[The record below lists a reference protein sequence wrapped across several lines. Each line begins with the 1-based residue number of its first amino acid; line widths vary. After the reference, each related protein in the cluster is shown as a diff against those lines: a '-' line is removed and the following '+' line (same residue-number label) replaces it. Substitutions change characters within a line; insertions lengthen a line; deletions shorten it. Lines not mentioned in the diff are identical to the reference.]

1 MRQMFTGVQT
11 GRPVAPRPDF
21 QKAVCGSCAVC
32 KTHVKSSTEPKLLP
46 CLHAVCHACLAKT
59 RKDEYTHECTLC
71 AQSFCLSE
79 VTECNVFEDSS
90 DSNENPKC
98 SACEETEVSGWC
110 VQCEEALCSDC
121 VSAHRRVKVTRDHEL
136 KPKKPTTG
144 WMLRRRCPLHIHESL
159 KFFCLVC
166 NELTCKDCQLFT
178 HRGHSFVQQEEAVG
192 SQRERMLS
200 LLESIRKQKETVSAT
215 LLLIEARLNDINDL
229 KSHAS
234 KTLAQV
240 VHSIY
245 QSLLLS
251 AREKLKE
258 VEVLCADEV
267 KSLMQR
273 KMHLSKMEDCQ
284 DYISAFIDKI
294 LSTEGHCL
302 LVHKKRIET
311 QVIKLLSQMTCPPE
325 TMFELQLQ
333 LQKDLCHHI
342 MTSGFMKIRKI
353 PVPFKTKFVSAQT
366 ESGEGSNPPA
376 DRANT
381 NSALII
387 TDVHSLR
394 ASSNS
399 DQSTEAISVQ
409 SQHSQSNSDSSN
421 SVAKVPPLKI
431 YLSQAPSVYSQ
442 SYSLRP
448 TAPQMENMS
457 PSAKPTKPWTFHY
470 IPGIP
475 ASNQTSMQAHPVPSN
490 SQAAAEPKLIPANNQ
505 TPVSQ
510 HPLPAI
516 PVDNRSL
523 VFTRTLSNLA
533 KNQTPAFQ
541 HQLPANTHFY
551 SDTQTHP
558 SSQTY
563 AVTLP
568 NPTNYQTQAMSQPI
582 LNHNQSSIQNP
593 SIPTNS
599 ERPVLT
605 QPILVNNQTAV
616 LSHPM
621 PAIATN
627 NQTPIL
633 AHQLSNIPTDT
644 RQIIFAH
651 PIQASI
657 LNPINTF
664 ATQPSIAF
672 AVPSTIN
679 THVNEVTMAY
689 SDPPPSYP
697 TSPVINTM
705 PNPASS
711 GLKSNLSVKALADSA
726 CDQDVSVSS
735 TDFTEN
741 DNPENNLPTS
751 TVSEVP
757 EEPRIAHV
765 PSNIQD
771 LLASTTTK
779 KRSEQT
785 VGTKFKR
792 TSPKGNQ
799 ARAGHSSGDTRS
811 EQKKWNADM
820 PTSFR
825 QLVESTYTPA
835 SLVDNLNDKIQL
847 DSVPCGVSKSI
858 TPSVSEAT
866 TKTHDKTVQSDFVK
880 DDPKEEDE
888 EYAVTLEQRQQLK
901 RFPRVSLVRLPIS
914 SPSCGQPLPEFHLFT
929 DSTAD
934 QGSIF
939 VQETQEGQIQHV
951 WRWNEDSVPSK
962 ASSHHLSQE
971 SISPLSS
978 EVQFCNVCQSAG
990 ATLQCFA
997 CGRAFHSDC
1006 HIPPIFVKPCEEW
1019 LCLLCLNVNDEIIVY
1034 GSEGKHS
1041 LNLQDQRKCEKLL
1054 LGLLCDENRWLLY
1067 NVKRHSNMAE
1077 FDIILD
1083 RLLGKHKPPYRTAA
1097 ELVSD
1102 VWMLFDI
1109 LSTSS
1114 EKQDEVVK
1122 LQNYFQQH
1130 LNECFG
1136 ESLHASLL
1144 SHCSSKESAMTSDT
1158 ASQSE
1163 KHKNTLKRMREFFT
1177 ANSGTLAKKP
1187 CADKGRKKE
1196 DYGNSAATKYG
1207 TDGL

>member
-1 MRQMFTGVQT
+1 MFTGVQT
-11 GRPVAPRPDF
+11 GRPVAPHPDLTL

-46 CLHAVCHACLAKT
+46 CLHAVCNACLAKT
-59 RKDEYTHECTLC
+59 RKDENTHECTLC

-144 WMLRRRCPLHIHESL
+144 WMLRRRCPLHSQESL

-166 NELTCKDCQLFT
+166 NELTCKDCQLIT

-229 KSHAS
+229 KTHAS

-240 VHSIY
+240 VHTIY

-258 VEVLCADEV
+258 VEVLCAEEV
-267 KSLMQR
+267 KCLMQR

-311 QVIKLLSQMTCPPE
+311 QVIKLLSQKTCPPE
-325 TMFELQLQ
+325 TMFDLQLQ

-342 MTSGFMKIRKI
+342 MTSGFMKIRPL

-387 TDVHSLR
+387 TDVHSIR

-409 SQHSQSNSDSSN
+409 SQHSPSNSDSSN
-421 SVAKVPPLKI
+421 SIAKVPPLKI
-431 YLSQAPSVYSQ
+431 YLSHPSVCSQ
-442 SYSLRP
+442 PYSLRP

-457 PSAKPTKPWTFHY
+457 QSAKPSKPWTFHY
-470 IPGIP
+470 FPGLP
-475 ASNQTSMQAHPVPSN
+475 VSNQTSMQAHPVPSN

-516 PVDNRSL
+516 PVDNPPL
-523 VFTRTLSNLA
+523 VFTQKLSNLA
-533 KNQTPAFQ
+533 NNQTPAFQ
-541 HQLPANTHFY
+541 HQVPANTYFY
-551 SDTQTHP
+551 FDTQTLP
-558 SSQTY
+558 CSQTH

-568 NPTNYQTQAMSQPI
+568 NPTNYQTEALSQPI
-582 LNHNQSSIQNP
+582 VVHNQPPIPNH

-633 AHQLSNIPTDT
+633 THQLSNIPTDT
-644 RQIIFAH
+644 RTMILAH
-651 PIQASI
+651 PVQASI
-657 LNPINTF
+657 PMNTF
-664 ATQPSIAF
+664 AAQPSIAF

-679 THVNEVTMAY
+679 THVNKVTMAY
-689 SDPPPSYP
+689 SDPSVSYP

-705 PNPASS
+705 PSQASS

-735 TDFTEN
+735 TDLTEN

-751 TVSEVP
+751 TVSE
-757 EEPRIAHV
+757 EPRTAHV
-765 PSNIQD
+765 SSNVQD
-771 LLASTTTK
+771 LLASTTTTTTK
-779 KRSEQT
+779 KRSKQT
-785 VGTKFKR
+785 VGTSVKR

-799 ARAGHSSGDTRS
+799 ACAGPSSGDTRS
-811 EQKKWNADM
+811 DQNKWSADM

-835 SLVDNLNDKIQL
+835 YLVDNRNDKPQL
-847 DSVPCGVSKSI
+847 DSVPCGVSESR
-858 TPSVSEAT
+858 TPSVSKAT
-866 TKTHDKTVQSDFVK
+866 TKTHDKTVQSDFDK
-880 DDPKEEDE
+880 DEPKVEHEECS
-888 EYAVTLEQRQQLK
+888 VTLEHRQQLK

-914 SPSCGQPLPEFHLFT
+914 LPPCGQPLPEFHLFT
-929 DSTAD
+929 DSSAD

-951 WRWNEDSVPSK
+951 WRWNKDSVPSK
-962 ASSHHLSQE
+962 ASSYHLPQE

-978 EVQFCNVCQSAG
+978 EVQFCSVCQSAG
-990 ATLQCFA
+990 ATLQCFT

-1006 HIPPIFVKPCEEW
+1006 HIPAIFVKPCEEW
-1019 LCLLCLNVNDEIIVY
+1019 RCLLCLNVNDEIIVY
-1034 GSEGKHS
+1034 GSERKHS

-1054 LGLLCDENRWLLY
+1054 LGLLCDENRCLLY
-1067 NVKRHSNMAE
+1067 NVKRHSDMAE
-1077 FDIILD
+1077 FDVILD

-1114 EKQDEVVK
+1114 EMQDRVVK
-1122 LQNYFQQH
+1122 LQNYFQQQ

-1144 SHCSSKESAMTSDT
+1144 SHCSSKESGNTSDT
-1158 ASQSE
+1158 KSQSE

-1177 ANSGTLAKKP
+1177 ANIGTLAKKP
-1187 CADKGRKKE
+1187 CDDKGKKKE
-1196 DYGNSAATKYG
+1196 DCGNSADIKYG
-1207 TDGL
+1207 IDGL